1 MPKPIALQLY
11 TVREALAN
19 DFAGVVRRVADTGY
33 VGVEPFAGAFTSTTP
48 QEGARLFNDLG
59 LDVIGSHAP
68 MPLGDDKNKALDLM
82 AALGTKRLIIPWLP
96 PEDFQTVDA
105 IKRACER
112 LNEANIVARANGL
125 ELLYHNHWQEYGP
138 VNGRYAYQV
147 MLDYLE
153 PSVNLEIDTYW
164 VKAAGRDPAAV
175 VQELGARAPLLHIK
189 DGPAVRGQP
198 MVAVGDGTLDIPA
211 IIQAAENSAEWLVV
225 ELDECA
231 SDMLTAVEK
240 SYYYLTS
247 KGLARGN
254 KS

>member
-19 DFAGVVRRVADTGY
+19 DFTGVVRRIADMGY
-33 VGVEPFAGAFTSTTP
+33 VGVEPFAGAFTSTP
-48 QEGARLFNDLG
+48 AQEAARLFRELG
-59 LDVIGSHAP
+59 LDVMGTHSP
-68 MPLGDDKNKALDLM
+68 LPLGDDKNKALDLA
-82 AALGTKRLIIPWLP
+82 AALGTKRLILPWLP
-96 PEDFQTVDA
+96 PEEFQSVDA

-112 LNEANIVARANGL
+112 LNEANAVARANGL

-147 MLDYLE
+147 MLDFLE
-153 PSVNLEIDTYW
+153 PSINFEVDTYW
-164 VKAAGRDPAAV
+164 VKTAGRDPAAV
-175 VQELGARAPLLHIK
+175 LQELGARASLLHIK

-211 IIQAAENSAEWLVV
+211 VIQAGEENADWMVV

-231 SDMLTAVEK
+231 TDMMTAVEK
-240 SYYYLTS
+240 SYGYLTS
-247 KGLARGN
+247 KGLARG